1 MKLQNI
7 IFPSAKNCTEEL
19 LYFRRRGDARY
30 RISDDHITLNKEA
43 AVSFDTYFNGFSAG
57 KWFKYTRIENISLK
71 LWIKGCMRVR
81 LIYKEK
87 QPDQIFSYVVG
98 ERCCDT
104 KGKTAELEFPFQYER
119 KTGMYAFELEASE
132 DGCCFYEGA
141 FYAAGE
147 EAKKAEDIKIA
158 LIICTYKREEFIY
171 KNLGILNEC
180 FWADPNS
187 EMNGNLEAYIS
198 DNACTLDPSRAGEGR
213 NIHIFP
219 NKNTGGSGGFTR
231 GMIECLRA
239 RESGIT
245 HVLLMDDDIVI
256 QPESVFRTY
265 SILKMLKPEFKDA
278 YIGGAM
284 LRTDKQ
290 WYQTESGS
298 LWNSGNLI
306 GRKAGLDLR
315 ELDACLYNEFEE
327 KCDYNAWWYCTIP
340 MEYVKEDN
348 LPLPIFIR
356 GDDVEYGLRN
366 MKALILMNGI
376 CVWHEPFEFKYS
388 SSMYYYIFRN
398 RLIDN
403 AIHGVPYSKKQFL
416 KEFREWFKR
425 ELFTYRFK
433 NAQLLLDGANDFLKG
448 IEWFKQQDGETLNQ
462 EIMKKGYHLKN
473 ISELEVPFDFPIY
486 DQTIHRFEGRLHQL
500 KRILLLNGLFLKAS
514 GDAIVPTIDP
524 HILYFYRKERALHY
538 DYMSQKGFVT
548 RKDNKEFFRL
558 YREYR
563 KLKRLCGRKYDS
575 ISREYG
581 ERGKELMDLGFWK
594 KYLNLEE
601 KGENK

>member
-7 IFPSAKNCTEEL
+7 IYPSTKNCTEEL
-19 LYFRRRGDARY
+19 LYFRRKGDVRY
-30 RISDDHITLNKEA
+30 RLSDDHITLNNEA

-57 KWFKYTRIENISLK
+57 KWFKYTRIGRISLK
-71 LWIKGCMRVR
+71 LRIKGCVRVR

-87 QPDQIFSYVVG
+87 QPDQIFSYVVD

-104 KGKTAELEFPFQYER
+104 KGKILELEFPFQYER

-132 DGCCFYEGA
+132 DECCFYGGA
-141 FYAAGE
+141 FYEVGE
-147 EAKKAEDIKIA
+147 ETEPAEDIKIA
-158 LIICTYKREEFIY
+158 LIICTYKREDFIY
-171 KNLGILNEC
+171 KNLEILNEY
-180 FWADPNS
+180 FWTDQDS
-187 EMNGNLEAYIS
+187 ELNGNLEAYIS
-198 DNACTLDPSRAGEGR
+198 DNACTLDPERAGGGQ
-213 NIHIFP
+213 NIHIFQ

-239 RESGIT
+239 ERLGIT

-256 QPESVFRTY
+256 QPESIFRTY
-265 SILKMLKPEFKDA
+265 SILKLLKPEFKDS

-284 LRTDKQ
+284 LRIDKP

-306 GRKAGLDLR
+306 GRKIGLDLR
-315 ELDACLYNEFEE
+315 TLDACLYNEFEE

-340 MEYVKEDN
+340 MQYVRSDN

-366 MKALILMNGI
+366 MKNLILMNGI

-416 KEFREWFKR
+416 KEFKEWFKR

-433 NAQLLLDGANDFLKG
+433 NAQLLLDGVNDFLKG

-462 EIMKKGYHLKN
+462 EIMKKGYRLKN
-473 ISELEVPFDFPIY
+473 ISELEVPFDFLIY
-486 DQTIHRFEGRLHQL
+486 DWTIHRFEGRLHQL
-500 KRILLLNGLFLKAS
+500 KRILLLNGLFLKVS
-514 GDAIVPTIDP
+514 GDAIVPTINP

-538 DYMSQKGFVT
+538 DFMSQKGFVT
-548 RKDNKEFFRL
+548 HKDNKEFFRL
-558 YREYR
+558 YKEYLKLKKSCNRLYDRVSTEYR
-563 KLKRLCGRKYDS
+563 
-575 ISREYG
+575 
-581 ERGKELMDLGFWK
+581 ERGRELMNLDFWK
-594 KYLNLEE
+594 GYLNL
-601 KGENK
+601 K